1 MSRLPLIGV
10 TECSTQIGLH
20 AYHISGDTYVRAVP
34 SAAADL
40 TVILS
45 SMTDRL
51 SPSDILDGLDGT
63 PITVT
68 SFNIEPIHN
77 SGPTIA
83 SNAARPAFAARCG
96 KNHDSLTNTPV
107 STRRRCVNHCLTQ
120 ASGRKLNA

>member
-10 TECSTQIGLH
+10 TDCSKLIGLH
-20 AYHISGDTYVRAVP
+20 AYHISGDTYVRAVA
-34 SAAADL
+34 SAPADRA
-40 TVILS
+40 VILS

-51 SPSDILDGLDGT
+51 SPSDILDGLDST

-83 SNAARPAFAARCG
+83 CDTARLAFAAPCEKSR
-96 KNHDSLTNTPV
+96 
-107 STRRRCVNHCLTQ
+107 
-120 ASGRKLNA
+120 

>member
-77 SGPTIA
+77 SGLTIA
-83 SNAARPAFAARCG
+83 CDVARPAFRTVW
-96 KNHDSLTNTPV
+96 KKRDSLSKTPV

>member
-10 TECSTQIGLH
+10 TDCSTRIGLH
-20 AYHISGDTYVRAVP
+20 AYHISGDTYVRTVA
-34 SAAADL
+34 SAPGDL
-40 TVILS
+40 AIILS

-51 SPSDILDGLDGT
+51 SPSDILDGLDST

-83 SNAARPAFAARCG
+83 CDAAHLAFATLCG
-96 KNHDSLTNTPV
+96 KNHDSL
-107 STRRRCVNHCLTQ
+107 S
-120 ASGRKLNA
+120 

>member
-34 SAAADL
+34 SAAVDL

-83 SNAARPAFAARCG
+83 SDTAHPAFAAPRG
-96 KNHDSLTNTPV
+96 KITIACRRHPFQRDADA
-107 STRRRCVNHCLTQ
+107 STI
-120 ASGRKLNA
+120 A

>member
-10 TECSTQIGLH
+10 TDCSKQIGLH
-20 AYHISGDTYVRAVP
+20 AYHISGDTYVCAVA
-34 SAAADL
+34 SVAVDL
-40 TVILS
+40 TVVLS

-51 SPSDILDGLDGT
+51 SPTDILDGLDGT

-83 SNAARPAFAARCG
+83 WDAARLAFAAPCEKSR
-96 KNHDSLTNTPV
+96 
-107 STRRRCVNHCLTQ
+107 
-120 ASGRKLNA
+120 